1 MLASLV
7 SQLLVQND
15 AALKRSSAFSRQM
28 AIYEAHEPSL
38 PTATEEELRQALV
51 NGQFQAYF
59 QPKFELAG
67 GTVTGLEVLARWQH
81 PVHGLLAPTHF
92 MAQMIAYGV
101 LDQLLFQQLH
111 QSAALLHQLHNL
123 GHRLSVSLNVLP
135 RQLSRRP
142 LISQVRS
149 LLERYALP
157 GESLTFEVLETG
169 AIDTL
174 DECLENCEQLRRLG
188 CGLAM
193 DDFGNGFSSLH
204 RLCQLPFNEIKL
216 DRAFVRALGVD
227 PRGQAIIVSTLAL
240 GAALDV
246 PVVIEGVETE
256 EQRIALLAL
265 GCTLAQ
271 GYLCGRPMDRQTL
284 LAWLCQRVLWS

>member
-38 PTATEEELRQALV
+38 PTATEEELRQGLV

-81 PVHGLLAPTHF
+81 PVRGLLAPAHF
-92 MAQMIAYGV
+92 LSQITAYGL
-101 LDQLLFQQLH
+101 LDELLFQQLH
-111 QSAALLHQLHNL
+111 QSAALLGQLHTL
-123 GHRLSVSLNVLP
+123 GHRLNVSLNVVP
-135 RQLSRRP
+135 GQLSDRHLVSR
-142 LISQVRS
+142 VRS
-149 LLERYALP
+149 LLQRYALP

-174 DECLENCEQLRRLG
+174 DECLGNCEQLRRLG

-193 DDFGNGFSSLH
+193 DDFGNGFLHCTACVSCRSMRSS
-204 RLCQLPFNEIKL
+204 
-216 DRAFVRALGVD
+216 
-227 PRGQAIIVSTLAL
+227 STANLFAPW
-240 GAALDV
+240 G
-246 PVVIEGVETE
+246 
-256 EQRIALLAL
+256 
-265 GCTLAQ
+265 
-271 GYLCGRPMDRQTL
+271 
-284 LAWLCQRVLWS
+284 